1 MQMAVLS
8 SDAEW
13 LSKRST
19 FVIDS
24 GRTQKFVDNHNP
36 TITALAITHQAT
48 LFRQCLSKERI
59 FWFKNT
65 DLGKDYVGSV
75 SVFFFS
81 NKTGFSTLPLQSW
94 RRRQNAC
101 RGSSLA

>member
-1 MQMAVLS
+1 MQMTVLS

-13 LSKRST
+13 LLKEST

-24 GRTQKFVDNHNP
+24 ARTQKFVDNHNP

-75 SVFFFS
+75 SVFFFLEQNWLLYPS
-81 NKTGFSTLPLQSW
+81 ASKLEAKAKCLPW
-94 RRRQNAC
+94 
-101 RGSSLA
+101 